1 MINGGL
7 RSRIYCVLNVDN
19 FGEKRKSMSMSLSFL
34 AGPIVGAVIGYF
46 TNYLAVKMLFRPRKA
61 IKIGSWT
68 LPLTPGVIPKG
79 KARLAKA
86 VGNAVSENLLT
97 QEDMSQ
103 HLLNEDTT
111 NVVVDRAVNL
121 LNCDVKE
128 SVITLTGTSEG
139 RYEARKDKVVSA
151 ISDYLTDQVQ
161 KLPLKEKFTEVIV
174 EASQEKLN
182 QLAMEGGMM
191 SMVAMMLP
199 EEKIRELAEPM
210 GWKAEKF
217 IEDHAYEYIQP
228 VFQEKLG
235 ELERECPM
243 DILNSMDLDDK
254 KIRKLIERLYR
265 SVINENIAKVM
276 SHLNIASVIET
287 KINDMSVEEL
297 EKLVL
302 SVMKNELNMIV
313 SLGAVIGFV
322 IGFIN
327 VFI

>member
-1 MINGGL
+1 M
-7 RSRIYCVLNVDN
+7 DN
-19 FGEKRKSMSMSLSFL
+19 FGEKRKNMSMSLSFL

-111 NVVVDRAVNL
+111 NVVVDRAVDL
-121 LNCDVKE
+121 LNCNVKE

-243 DILNSMDLDDK
+243 EILNSMDLDDK

-265 SVINENIAKVM
+265 SIINENIAKVM